1 MKCPTFR
8 EKKICSKRI
17 QKITSTGGLNFCNFS
32 NTFTSDVY
40 GVHPTLLDHSS
51 ATSVRRSHWRVWNLS
66 DVNGT
71 CNICWRWH
79 EEISRYIEIWKQ
91 FELHLNT
98 FVFCFKW
105 VYNNTL
111 CKPSGFMKKINK
123 IYESLNNVFVTGENI
138 YRYSSIN
145 P

>member
-91 FELHLNT
+91 FEVHLNT
-98 FVFCFKW
+98 FFFVLNECIIIPYVSLQGLW
-105 VYNNTL
+105 
-111 CKPSGFMKKINK
+111 KKLTK
-123 IYESLNNVFVTGENI
+123 STKAWTMSL
-138 YRYSSIN
+138 
-145 P
+145 